1 MGAKDGLACLD
12 SAAAALVGLRL
23 AALLACAS
31 GFSTEASRLS
41 LDVCPKL
48 ESAIAIAF
56 HGANDSSE
64 QPLEHAHLLL
74 SCLSEALLLQPQS
87 VQVLNNAPC
96 FHSPDFQQV
105 FSSTASYASHGSGCR
120 HVLPPSA

>member
-12 SAAAALVGLRL
+12 SAAAVLVGLRL
-23 AALLACAS
+23 AALSACGS
-31 GFSTEASRLS
+31 GVSNEASRLS
-41 LDVCPKL
+41 LEVCPKL
-48 ESAIAIAF
+48 ESAISIAF

-74 SCLSEALLLQPQS
+74 SCLSEALLLQAQT

-96 FHSPDFQQV
+96 VHSPGF
-105 FSSTASYASHGSGCR
+105 
-120 HVLPPSA
+120 